1 MLVWVIKQGVD
12 FMRGSWDICPADL
25 RSELAGIAQLLL
37 SGKMG
42 TELGSLEVVSGFIP
56 L

>member
-1 MLVWVIKQGVD
+1 
-12 FMRGSWDICPADL
+12 MRGSWDLCVADL

-37 SGKMG
+37 SWKWGMG
-42 TELGSLEVVSGFIP
+42 WEVLRRSVVLFLSEMR